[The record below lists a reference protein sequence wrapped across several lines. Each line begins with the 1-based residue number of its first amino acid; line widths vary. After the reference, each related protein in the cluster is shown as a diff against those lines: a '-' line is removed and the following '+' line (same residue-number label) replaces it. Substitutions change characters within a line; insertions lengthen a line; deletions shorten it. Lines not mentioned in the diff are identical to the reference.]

1 MFNIIKAENLSK
13 VYSLQRQ
20 RTFKEFLP
28 ALFSGQSTKH
38 AFHALSHL
46 NFEINKGESLGIL
59 GRNGSGKSTLLKIIA
74 GVTKP
79 SDGRITVNG
88 KVAPLIELGAGF
100 HPELTGRENVYLN
113 GSILGIKKKD
123 MDKLYQSIVDFS
135 ELESFMDQPVKHYS
149 SGMYMRLAFSVAVAE
164 KPEILLVDEIL
175 AVGDT
180 KFQEKCLKR
189 ISEFQAQGSTL
200 ALVTHSPGQIEQY
213 CQKVLILDKGKQIFF
228 GDAKD
233 GVEKYQTILSSPL

>member
-1 MFNIIKAENLSK
+1 
-13 VYSLQRQ
+13 
-20 RTFKEFLP
+20 
-28 ALFSGQSTKH
+28 
-38 AFHALSHL
+38 
-46 NFEINKGESLGIL
+46 
-59 GRNGSGKSTLLKIIA
+59 
-74 GVTKP
+74 
-79 SDGRITVNG
+79 
-88 KVAPLIELGAGF
+88 
-100 HPELTGRENVYLN
+100 
-113 GSILGIKKKD
+113 
-123 MDKLYQSIVDFS
+123 MDNLYQSIVDFS

-233 GVEKYQTILSSPL
+233 GV